1 VSGFSCEHSR
11 QDVAFEIDF
20 IRGSIVM
27 RLVNFKAADGPRIG
41 AVLAESRVL
50 DLTAVNRDAPRDIQ
64 AVIAGNMLANL
75 QKIIDGAA
83 GYDTLDFDQ
92 LDFDIP
98 IRAPGKILCLGLNYI
113 DHVNEGIFEKQDFPA
128 IFIRTLTSMLP
139 HAKPIIC
146 PRNSITLDFEAELAV
161 VIGKTSRHLTV
172 ENALDAVAGYT
183 CANDGSVREYQR
195 HTIQWTMGK
204 NFDQTGPLGPVFVTA
219 DELPD
224 GAKGLDIACRLNG
237 ETVQSS
243 NTDMMMFPVLETLV
257 YITQGVTLEPGD
269 IILMG
274 TPSGVGHARKPPLW
288 MKHGDVVEVE
298 IENIGLLRN
307 PVKVAPAV

>member
-1 VSGFSCEHSR
+1 
-11 QDVAFEIDF
+11 
-20 IRGSIVM
+20 M

-75 QKIIDGAA
+75 EEIIDGAA

-307 PVKVAPAV
+307 PVTVAPAV

>member
-1 VSGFSCEHSR
+1 
-11 QDVAFEIDF
+11 
-20 IRGSIVM
+20 
-27 RLVNFKAADGPRIG
+27 
-41 AVLAESRVL
+41 
-50 DLTAVNRDAPRDIQ
+50 
-64 AVIAGNMLANL
+64 
-75 QKIIDGAA
+75 
-83 GYDTLDFDQ
+83 
-92 LDFDIP
+92 
-98 IRAPGKILCLGLNYI
+98 
-113 DHVNEGIFEKQDFPA
+113 
-128 IFIRTLTSMLP
+128 MLP

-219 DELPD
+219 DELPN

-237 ETVQSS
+237 KTVQSS
-243 NTDMMMFPVLETLV
+243 NTDMMMFPVLESLI
-257 YITQGVTLEPGD
+257 YITEGMTLEPGD

-274 TPSGVGHARKPPLW
+274 TPSGVGHAHKPPLW

-307 PVKVAPAV
+307 PVTDAPAV